1 MGLGKKQSWMLG
13 VEALGLEVW
22 GEMVWI
28 DNERGRGGGG
38 VIE

>member
-28 DNERGRGGGG
+28 DDEGG
-38 VIE
+38 VGRVGI